1 MNREGMLVL
10 EDGYTVEG
18 RVFGFPK
25 AASGEVVFNTGMV
38 GYPEALTD
46 PSYQGQILVLTYP
59 LIGNY
64 GVPAIAQSNGLNQE
78 FESDRI
84 QVSGLIIST
93 LAVQYHHW
101 KASRSLDQWLFE
113 AGVVGIYGVDTRA
126 LTKYLRSHGSLL
138 GKIVVDGVDVGFSD
152 PNKEDL
158 VRQVTVA
165 EPVLYGAGTPRIV
178 LVDCGCKRSILKNLV
193 DRGVTVLRVAYDY
206 DFEREDFDGVV
217 ISNGPGD
224 PKM

>member
-64 GVPAIAQSNGLNQE
+64 GVPAIDRSNELNLE
-78 FESDRI
+78 FECDRI
-84 QVSGLIIST
+84 QVSGRVVSYLS
-93 LAVQYHHW
+93 LQYHHW
-101 KASRSLDQWLFE
+101 NACQSLD
-113 AGVVGIYGVDTRA
+113 R
-126 LTKYLRSHGSLL
+126 
-138 GKIVVDGVDVGFSD
+138 
-152 PNKEDL
+152 
-158 VRQVTVA
+158 
-165 EPVLYGAGTPRIV
+165 
-178 LVDCGCKRSILKNLV
+178 
-193 DRGVTVLRVAYDY
+193 
-206 DFEREDFDGVV
+206 
-217 ISNGPGD
+217 
-224 PKM
+224 

>member
-1 MNREGMLVL
+1 MNREGILVL

-38 GYPEALTD
+38 GYPETLTD

-64 GVPAIAQSNGLNQE
+64 GVPAVAQSNGLNHE

-126 LTKYLRSHGSLL
+126 LTKYLRSHG
-138 GKIVVDGVDVGFSD
+138 
-152 PNKEDL
+152 
-158 VRQVTVA
+158 
-165 EPVLYGAGTPRIV
+165 
-178 LVDCGCKRSILKNLV
+178 LKKPWQFA
-193 DRGVTVLRVAYDY
+193 R
-206 DFEREDFDGVV
+206 
-217 ISNGPGD
+217 
-224 PKM
+224 

>member
-1 MNREGMLVL
+1 MNREGILVL

-46 PSYQGQILVLTYP
+46 PSYQGQISVLTYP

-138 GKIVVDGVDVGFSD
+138 GRLFLMGWVGVFL
-152 PNKEDL
+152 NQKKRTTF
-158 VRQVTVA
+158 VRST
-165 EPVLYGAGTPRIV
+165 
-178 LVDCGCKRSILKNLV
+178 
-193 DRGVTVLRVAYDY
+193 
-206 DFEREDFDGVV
+206 
-217 ISNGPGD
+217 
-224 PKM
+224 